1 MILENIHL
9 GAGVSIHETT
19 SINNV
24 KIGENTRVAKR
35 CSIFGSKDNL
45 LQIGNDSYV
54 GMQTILNGYAAKL
67 TIGSNCSIAQN
78 VNVMT
83 DSGPNASKIMQ
94 SIFPIQVGEVQIGD
108 HCWIGA
114 GVTIM
119 PNVSLGKFSV
129 VAAHSFVN
137 QSFEPFSIIGGTP
150 ARLIRRLT
158 DDEIKKLSGTDGD

>member
-19 SINNV
+19 SVNNV
-24 KIGENTRVAKR
+24 RIGDNTRIAKH
-35 CSIFGSKDNL
+35 CSIFGSRDNPL
-45 LQIGNDSYV
+45 EIGKDSYV
-54 GMQTILNGYAAKL
+54 GLQTVLNGYAAKVR
-67 TIGSNCSIAQN
+67 IGSNCSIAQN

-83 DSGPNASKIMQ
+83 DSGPNASKVLQ
-94 SIFPIQVGEVQIGD
+94 SIFPIEIGPVQIGD

-119 PNVSLGKFSV
+119 PNVSLGNFSV

-137 QSFEPFSIIGGTP
+137 QSFEPYSILGGTP
-150 ARLIRRLT
+150 AKLIRRMT
-158 DDEIKKLSGTDGD
+158 DDEIKKLSATDVA